1 MKNYG
6 NFAFGKPVRKVEQKD
21 RTSKKA
27 FVLGVYASAVHAKW
41 VSADGLY
48 SIKALAVDSE
58 PEIFWKGNNADEII
72 SGIDIPPEA
81 GKLIAAKD
89 IYNGPSGE
97 TLDNEI
103 LKPID
108 LSRKDVWL
116 SDLVPYSLRNKS
128 QENALRKLNPILQK
142 LNLPSDTR
150 ISASTRKINFERVTE
165 ILDDIKL
172 SAAEL
177 IITLGNDPIKSFI
190 NCFDKSITNL
200 AHDSYGQILN
210 IKLNG
215 TPYRLLP
222 LVHPRHIKGMSG
234 SSPKWKETHKL
245 WLKTNPKV

>member
-97 TLDNEI
+97 ALDNEI

-108 LSRKDVWL
+108 LNRKDVWL

-128 QENALRKLNPILQK
+128 
-142 LNLPSDTR
+142 
-150 ISASTRKINFERVTE
+150 
-165 ILDDIKL
+165 
-172 SAAEL
+172 
-177 IITLGNDPIKSFI
+177 
-190 NCFDKSITNL
+190 
-200 AHDSYGQILN
+200 
-210 IKLNG
+210 
-215 TPYRLLP
+215 
-222 LVHPRHIKGMSG
+222 
-234 SSPKWKETHKL
+234 
-245 WLKTNPKV
+245 